1 MIIKPTRPWKN
12 LEAAR
17 RSFNLSLRDNP
28 GKYPCLACGG
38 RGGYYDEND
47 RDPYEGYKMASL
59 HKCRSCNGTRL
70 GSKAA
75 FVEYYNEDIAK
86 YKKELTEYKHKLK
99 RFRELKKQL
108 SKEDLEI
115 LWEGL
120 R

>member
-12 LEAAR
+12 FEAAR
-17 RSFNLSLRDNP
+17 RSFDLSLRDNP

-59 HKCRSCNGTRL
+59 HKCRSCNGTRV

-75 FVEYYNEDIAK
+75 FVEH
-86 YKKELTEYKHKLK
+86 YKEQIKLFKKILAEYTTKMK
-99 RFRELKKQL
+99 RFKELKKQL
-108 SKEDLEI
+108 SKEDWDIIGECL
-115 LWEGL
+115 L
-120 R
+120 

>member
-75 FVEYYNEDIAK
+75 FKEHYKHHIDK
-86 YKKELTEYKHKLK
+86 YKKELAEYKHKIK
-99 RFRELKKQL
+99 RFKELKKQL